1 MAEYAIYKS
10 NRVEVLERSGALV
23 KIMPEGGDEWSAYW
37 AKNIDLRPVPQPK
50 ASKAVTVPTVVKTS
64 EVEYTD
70 LSWRPSD
77 YTLAVQ
83 VRPSNRDFAEQ
94 EYLLWAGMSIPE
106 EFVREYEENGYGREW
121 ILAFPF
127 DENAAYPFPIVLGGT
142 GGGVALKQSAGILTG
157 NTVRVNYT
165 DIIEP
170 LVRAGLRA
178 R

>member
-10 NRVEVLERSGALV
+10 NRVEVLERSGPLV

-83 VRPSNRDFAEQ
+83 VRPSTHSNSA
-94 EYLLWAGMSIPE
+94 LLIFFTPTA
-106 EFVREYEENGYGREW
+106 R
-121 ILAFPF
+121 
-127 DENAAYPFPIVLGGT
+127 
-142 GGGVALKQSAGILTG
+142 LTKC
-157 NTVRVNYT
+157 T
-165 DIIEP
+165 
-170 LVRAGLRA
+170 LLRNLMP
-178 R
+178 